1 MPKTKP
7 TDAIADVL
15 REVAMSLEMAIDD
28 GHRSRS
34 INADDL
40 VETLLAIADR
50 LDPPTRTTTTGGKRR
65 DT

>member
-7 TDAIADVL
+7 TDAIADVV
-15 REVAMSLEMAIDD
+15 RDVAMSLEKAIDD

-34 INADDL
+34 IDAYDL

-50 LDPPTRTTTTGGKRR
+50 LDPPTRTATKTGEQHL
-65 DT
+65 T

>member
-7 TDAIADVL
+7 TDTIADVL
-15 REVAMSLEMAIDD
+15 RDVAMSLEKAIDD

-34 INADDL
+34 IDAYDL
-40 VETLLAIADR
+40 VETLLTIADR
-50 LDPPTRTTTTGGKRR
+50 LEPPTRRTSPNSKSQ

>member
-1 MPKTKP
+1 MSKTKP

-15 REVAMSLEMAIDD
+15 RDVAMSLEKAIDD

-34 INADDL
+34 IDAYDL

-50 LDPPTRTTTTGGKRR
+50 LDPPTRTATTRGRR
-65 DT
+65 RKT

>member
-1 MPKTKP
+1 MPKNNS

-15 REVAMSLEMAIDD
+15 REVAMSLEKAIDD

-34 INADDL
+34 IDANDL

-50 LDPPTRTTTTGGKRR
+50 LDPPTRTGMTRGKRR